1 MFSQQC
7 TRQLS
12 ASPPPV
18 FSYSSYPFPEPHI
31 YQPYPQHTAYHTMP
45 APYADLSMQ
54 AQYLP
59 PLPSTLPTM
68 MGAATMKRESLFPED
83 DIMSPFSM
91 SYASMAG
98 IDIPTTQ
105 AYSDSSAQV
114 NTPAFFYQ
122 FQ

>member
-1 MFSQQC
+1 
-7 TRQLS
+7 
-12 ASPPPV
+12 
-18 FSYSSYPFPEPHI
+18 
-31 YQPYPQHTAYHTMP
+31 MP
-45 APYADLSMQ
+45 APYGDLSMQ
-54 AQYLP
+54 SQYLP

-68 MGAATMKRESLFPED
+68 MGSATMKRESLFGEE

-105 AYSDSSAQV
+105 AYSDSSAHV
-114 NTPAFFYQ
+114 NIPDSYFQ